1 MPKPDFS
8 MPAAELAQMLA
19 RQAEAVC
26 RYYLPAGR
34 REGRYW
40 LVGDVH
46 NTPGRSLFVRLT
58 GGGTGKGVAGR
69 WQDAA
74 EGTHGDLLD
83 LIRECRGLTEFRDVA
98 EEARR
103 FLGLTGD
110 DHAADYER
118 RRRPLGQLPSLP
130 DARAVSE
137 PQADDGRDPAPDAA
151 QAQRAA
157 RRLFGMAQPLP
168 GTLGETY
175 LHRRGITAAA
185 LTGIDA
191 LRFHPRCYYR
201 ATPEAQPEPWPALI
215 AAVTDLDGRITGI
228 QRTWLDPDG
237 FDPLDPIQLGK
248 APLAAPRRALGLLLG
263 HAVRFG
269 SSAGLEGGPVNH
281 LLVAGEGIETMLS
294 LRCVLPAIPMA
305 AALSAGHLA
314 ALLLPAGLRRLYIA
328 RDADAAGDRAVAC
341 LTERAITAGVEA
353 ITLSPYLG
361 DFNDDLRELGD
372 AELRSNLR
380 VQLAPEDAQRFMT
393 SG

>member
-8 MPAAELAQMLA
+8 MPAAKLAQLLA

-26 RYYLPAGR
+26 RHYLPAGR

-58 GGGTGKGVAGR
+58 GGGTGKGAAGR

-74 EGTHGDLLD
+74 EGSHGDLLD

-103 FLGLTGD
+103 FLGLAGD
-110 DHAADYER
+110 DHTAGYER
-118 RRRPLGQLPSLP
+118 RCPPRGNVPSLP
-130 DARAVSE
+130 GTYAASE
-137 PQADDGRDPAPDAA
+137 PQADEGFDLAPDVA

-175 LHRRGITAAA
+175 LHQRGITPAA

-191 LRFHPRCYYR
+191 LRFHPRCFHR

-215 AAVTDLDGRITGI
+215 AAVTDLDGTITGI

-237 FDPLDPIQLGK
+237 FDPLDRIRLGK
-248 APLAAPRRALGLLLG
+248 APVATPRRAMGLLLG

-269 SSAGLEGGPVNH
+269 ITAGLDGEPVND

-294 LRCVLPAIPMA
+294 LRCLLPAIPMA

-314 ALLLPAGLRRLYIA
+314 ALLLPAGLRRFYIA
-328 RDADAAGDRAVAC
+328 RDADAAGDRAVAR
-341 LTERAITAGVEA
+341 LTERAGAAGIQA

-361 DFNDDLRELGD
+361 DFNDDLRERGL
-372 AELRSNLR
+372 AELRAHLR

>member
-58 GGGTGKGVAGR
+58 GGVTGKGAAGR

-74 EGTHGDLLD
+74 EGKHGDLLD
-83 LIRECRGLTEFRDVA
+83 LIRENCGLTEFREVA

-110 DHAADYER
+110 DHAVASER
-118 RRRPLGQLPSLP
+118 RRHPVGHMASSPGACVVPGL
-130 DARAVSE
+130 
-137 PQADDGRDPAPDAA
+137 QADDGSDPAPDAA
-151 QAQRAA
+151 QAQHAA

-168 GTLGETY
+168 GTLAESY
-175 LHRRGITAAA
+175 LHRRGITPAA

-191 LRFHPRCYYR
+191 LRFHPRCFYR
-201 ATPEAQPEPWPALI
+201 ATPEAQPKPWPALI
-215 AAVTDLDGRITGI
+215 AAVTNLEGRITGI

-237 FDPLDPIQLGK
+237 LDPPDPIRLGK
-248 APLAAPRRALGLLLG
+248 APLATPRRALGLLLG

-269 SSAGLEGGPVNH
+269 TRAGLEGGPVNG
-281 LLVAGEGIETMLS
+281 LLVAGEGIETVLS
-294 LRCVLPAIPMA
+294 LRCVLPAIPIA

-314 ALLLPAGLRRLYIA
+314 ALILPAGLRRLYIA
-328 RDADAAGDRAVAC
+328 RDADAAGDRAMAS
-341 LTERAITAGVEA
+341 LTERAIAAGIEA
-353 ITLSPYLG
+353 ITLSPRLG
-361 DFNDDLRELGD
+361 DFNDDLRELGV
-372 AELRSNLR
+372 AELRANLR
-380 VQLAPEDAQRFMT
+380 VQLAPEDAQRVLV

>member
-1 MPKPDFS
+1 V
-8 MPAAELAQMLA
+8 AELAQLLA

-26 RYYLPAGR
+26 RYFLPAGR

-40 LVGDVH
+40 LVGYVH

-58 GGGTGKGVAGR
+58 GGGTGKGAAGR

-83 LIRECRGLTEFRDVA
+83 LIRECRSLTEFREVA

-103 FLGLTGD
+103 FLGLAGF
-110 DHAADYER
+110 
-118 RRRPLGQLPSLP
+118 
-130 DARAVSE
+130 
-137 PQADDGRDPAPDAA
+137 DAA
-151 QAQRAA
+151 AGDKHRSQQPQGHGVRLPGRGAVPETQTDADCDSAPEAALAQRAA
-157 RRLFGMAQPLP
+157 RRLFGMAQLFP
-168 GTLGETY
+168 GTLAETY
-175 LHRRGITAAA
+175 LHRRGITPAA

-215 AAVTDLDGRITGI
+215 AAVTDLEGTISGI

-237 FDPLDPIQLGK
+237 FDPLDPIRLGK
-248 APLAAPRRALGLLLG
+248 APLATPRRAMGLLLG

-269 SSAGLEGGPVNH
+269 TTAGLKGGPVND

-294 LRCVLPAIPMA
+294 LRCVLPTIPMA

-361 DFNDDLRELGD
+361 DFNDDLRELGA
-372 AELRSNLR
+372 AELRANLR
-380 VQLAPEDAQRFMT
+380 VQLAPEDAQRFMA

>member
-58 GGGTGKGVAGR
+58 GGGTGKGAAGR

-74 EGTHGDLLD
+74 EGKHGDLLD
-83 LIRECRGLTEFRDVA
+83 LIRENCGLTEFREVA
-98 EEARR
+98 DEARR

-110 DHAADYER
+110 DHTAGYER
-118 RRRPLGQLPSLP
+118 RCPPRGNVPSLP
-130 DARAVSE
+130 GTYAASE
-137 PQADDGRDPAPDAA
+137 PQADEGFDLAPDVA

-175 LHRRGITAAA
+175 LHQRGITPAA

-191 LRFHPRCYYR
+191 LRFHPRCFYR
-201 ATPEAQPEPWPALI
+201 TTPEAQPELWPALI
-215 AAVTDLDGRITGI
+215 AAVTDLEGCITGI

-237 FDPLDPIQLGK
+237 LDPLDPIRLGK
-248 APLAAPRRALGLLLG
+248 APLATPRRAMGLLLG

-269 SSAGLEGGPVNH
+269 TMAGLHGGPVNH

-294 LRCVLPAIPMA
+294 LRCVLPAIPVT

-314 ALLLPAGLRRLYIA
+314 ALLLPAGLRRFYIA
-328 RDADAAGDRAVAC
+328 RDADAAGDRAVAR
-341 LTERAITAGVEA
+341 LTERAEAAGIQA

-361 DFNDDLRELGD
+361 DFNDDLRERGL
-372 AELRSNLR
+372 AELRAHLR

>member
-46 NTPGRSLFVRLT
+46 NMPGRSLFVRLT
-58 GGGTGKGVAGR
+58 GGGTGKGAAGR

-83 LIRECRGLTEFRDVA
+83 LIRENCGLTEFREVA

-103 FLGLTGD
+103 FLGLAGD

-118 RRRPLGQLPSLP
+118 RRRRLGHLPSSP
-130 DARAVSE
+130 GDRAVPKPKVEDSC
-137 PQADDGRDPAPDAA
+137 DPAPNAA

-157 RRLFGMAQPLP
+157 KRLFGMAQPLS
-168 GTLGETY
+168 GTLAESY
-175 LHRRGITAAA
+175 LHRRGITPAA

-191 LRFHPRCYYR
+191 LRFHPRCFYR

-215 AAVTDLDGRITGI
+215 AAVTSLDGQITGI
-228 QRTWLDPDG
+228 QRTWLDPERC
-237 FDPLDPIQLGK
+237 DPLDPIRLGK
-248 APLAAPRRALGLLLG
+248 APLATPRRALGLQLG

-269 SSAGLEGGPVNH
+269 TTARPEGEPVNGV
-281 LLVAGEGIETMLS
+281 LVAGEGIETVLS
-294 LRCVLPAIPMA
+294 LRCVLPAMPMA

-328 RDADAAGDRAVAC
+328 RDADAAGDRAMAS
-341 LTERAITAGVEA
+341 LTERAIAAGVEA
-353 ITLSPYLG
+353 ITLSPRLG
-361 DFNDDLRELGD
+361 DFNDDLRELG
-372 AELRSNLR
+372 ATELRANLR
-380 VQLAPEDAQRFMT
+380 VQLAPEDAVRFMT